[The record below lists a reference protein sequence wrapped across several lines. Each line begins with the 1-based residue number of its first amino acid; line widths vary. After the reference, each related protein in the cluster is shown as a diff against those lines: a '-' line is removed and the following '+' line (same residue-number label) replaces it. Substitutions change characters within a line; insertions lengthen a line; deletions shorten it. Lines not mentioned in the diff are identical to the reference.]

1 MEHKKRPVVTDNRT
15 VDTSDDYAMD
25 YWAQQLNTTK
35 AKLLA
40 AVAEAGDDFAA
51 VKKHLKKP

>member
-1 MEHKKRPVVTDNRT
+1 MEHKKRGLVTDTRT

-40 AVAEAGDDFAA
+40 AVAEAGDTYEA
-51 VKKHLKKP
+51 VKKHLKKA